1 MPQLRLTE
9 FRLTDFIPWSCSCEA
24 KAPARA
30 PGGAGFKGQRPLR
43 TVSPPLEANS
53 ASPACYCWSH
63 PRCSSL
69 SLSAVSERAVRFSPA
84 FLSSGGVVCCWLA
97 AWCCS
102 QCEPRK
108 ARRAKSVLIPSLQS
122 MASFDAAA
130 SPGGLSSFDWLVAS
144 SPGVARARP
153 RPLPGVPAGRGSRG
167 RAPCAL
173 FRLHLEQIQL
183 RRFVVGRTLDAPPC
197 PCQ

>member
-1 MPQLRLTE
+1 MLLVSCLVLLTVRAAQGAASEVCRGSEPCSQWRVLMPQLRLTA
-9 FRLTDFIPWSCSCEA
+9 FRLTGFIRWSCSCEA

-108 ARRAKSVLIPSLQS
+108 ARRVK
-122 MASFDAAA
+122 
-130 SPGGLSSFDWLVAS
+130 
-144 SPGVARARP
+144 
-153 RPLPGVPAGRGSRG
+153 
-167 RAPCAL
+167 
-173 FRLHLEQIQL
+173 
-183 RRFVVGRTLDAPPC
+183 FVVVPSPAVEHGEF
-197 PCQ
+197 

>member
-1 MPQLRLTE
+1 MLVSCLVLLTVRAAQGAASE
-9 FRLTDFIPWSCSCEA
+9 VCPDSEPCSQWRVFDAAAVHGGISTDFIPWSCSCEA

-108 ARRAKSVLIPSLQS
+108 ARRAK
-122 MASFDAAA
+122 
-130 SPGGLSSFDWLVAS
+130 
-144 SPGVARARP
+144 
-153 RPLPGVPAGRGSRG
+153 
-167 RAPCAL
+167 
-173 FRLHLEQIQL
+173 
-183 RRFVVGRTLDAPPC
+183 FVVVPSPAVEHGEF
-197 PCQ
+197 

>member
-1 MPQLRLTE
+1 MILNRFAPLSVRSNPRSLLVGRRVGRFVASLEKCSATK
-9 FRLTDFIPWSCSCEA
+9 FRCWAVRRPPPGPPGGQ
-24 KAPARA
+24 APARA

-97 AWCCS
+97 AWCCT

-108 ARRAKSVLIPSLQS
+108 ARRVKFVMVPS
-122 MASFDAAA
+122 
-130 SPGGLSSFDWLVAS
+130 
-144 SPGVARARP
+144 
-153 RPLPGVPAGRGSRG
+153 PAVEHGE
-167 RAPCAL
+167 
-173 FRLHLEQIQL
+173 F
-183 RRFVVGRTLDAPPC
+183 
-197 PCQ
+197 